1 MAVPLWVEIV
11 VVVVSYTLTTT
22 FLVLSVFAH
31 ASKWMYGYNIS
42 QRKKWTMKLLKQE
55 SDSLLGVQT
64 FRNVIMSSSFLATA
78 VLGVASFFLSA
89 ALNQDEQNMTV
100 NFARSD
106 PLTAIN
112 PRTNDPYIPPAVK
125 PFLLFAISFVS
136 FFFMTQSI
144 RVHMHLGFS
153 VKANSDSSATEA
165 AKGPCTTLICPQPSQ
180 RPRLCV
186 RGSLLCASSKQIV
199 SFGTS

>member
-89 ALNQDEQNMTV
+89 ALNQDEV
-100 NFARSD
+100 CEAVIFGSHVADSGLSSFKSSVVSVRSK
-106 PLTAIN
+106 I
-112 PRTNDPYIPPAVK
+112 
-125 PFLLFAISFVS
+125 
-136 FFFMTQSI
+136 
-144 RVHMHLGFS
+144 
-153 VKANSDSSATEA
+153 
-165 AKGPCTTLICPQPSQ
+165 
-180 RPRLCV
+180 
-186 RGSLLCASSKQIV
+186 
-199 SFGTS
+199 